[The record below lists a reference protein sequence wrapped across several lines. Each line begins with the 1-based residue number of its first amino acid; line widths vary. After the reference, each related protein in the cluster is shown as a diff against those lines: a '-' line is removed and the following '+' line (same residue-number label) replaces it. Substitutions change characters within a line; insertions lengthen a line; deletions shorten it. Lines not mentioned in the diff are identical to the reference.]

1 MKLFAR
7 LRRPKKARGNILFRY
22 GWKVTLL
29 LLLAGAGFAVFLF
42 YGTWAQTF
50 DMKNVGEMPE
60 RSTVYD
66 VDGKIYS
73 RLAGANRLKVSLSE
87 VSPQFI
93 AAVLAREDT
102 RFYEHKGIDWRGVLR
117 ALVRD
122 VLSMSAKE
130 GASSLT
136 MQLARNSLPLGGR
149 TFSRKLLEAMVALRI
164 EREFT
169 KQQILELYVNRIYF
183 GTGCYGVETASQ
195 AYFGKNASKLNL
207 SEAALLAGLIRSP
220 NRFSPLKNPEG
231 AAIQRDAV
239 LDRMVALKK
248 ITPAQA
254 EQAKKTKI
262 VTHPKRMP
270 QIQENYAMDAVQR
283 ALSLIL
289 TQDQMDDGGL
299 SIYTTLDPSVQN
311 AAQDALEAQLSKIER
326 QSNFRH
332 PTKAEYKPPENGEGD
347 AAMPYLEGAVVV
359 IDNASGGI
367 RALVGGRDY
376 AQSKFNR
383 ALAPANR
390 QVGSAFKPFVY
401 AIAFS
406 HGLLPGAAISDG
418 PIQAGE
424 IDGAGNWSP
433 ANSDGTY
440 GGTMPCSYGL
450 VHSRNTM
457 SVRVGQFAGLDAVQK
472 VANELGIAAKRSAR
486 ARQLHRFLRER
497 PERSDFRLQCVSQR
511 RCAQAGIHHRAHRRS
526 AAQTDLSLGAYHFAG
541 DRPRCGL
548 DDFGGTGGRVD
559 QRHRRERALVRLQIA
574 GGRQDRHHERLQGR
588 LVRRAHQHVDLRCVG
603 RIRSADDDCRARLR
617 RCSGIARVDSGHE
630 QSVTTLSGRAAATEN
645 VNSTRDRLLDFK
657 SARHHWLHVGRL
669 RLRHRFARR
678 QDTNCCLPG
687 SWRFAMAL
695 CTTGAEWASESAY
708 FPGPHVQIVQ
718 AILRRTLTSTII
730 KSAASSLVGALVS
743 SA

>member
-1 MKLFAR
+1 MKFFAR
-7 LRRPKKARGNILFRY
+7 LRSRKKGRGNILFRY
-22 GWKVTLL
+22 GWKITLL
-29 LLLAGAGFAVFLF
+29 ILLAGAVFAVFLF

-87 VSPQFI
+87 VSPYFI

-102 RFYEHKGIDWRGVLR
+102 RFYDHKGIDWRGVLR
-117 ALVRD
+117 ALTRD
-122 VLSMSAKE
+122 VVSMSAKE

-183 GTGCYGVETASQ
+183 GSGCYGVETASQ

-231 AAIQRDAV
+231 AAVQRAAV

-248 ITPAQA
+248 ITSAQA
-254 EQAKKTKI
+254 EQAKKAKI

-270 QIQENYAMDAVQR
+270 QVQENYAMDAVQR

-311 AAQDALEAQLSKIER
+311 AAQDALETQLGKIER
-326 QSNFRH
+326 QSNFHH
-332 PTKAEYKPPENGEGD
+332 PLKANYKSPENGEGD

-359 IDNASGGI
+359 IDNSSGGI

-401 AIAFS
+401 TIAFS
-406 HGLLPGAAISDG
+406 HGLLPGAAISDD
-418 PIQAGE
+418 PIRPGE
-424 IDGAGNWSP
+424 IDGAGSWSP

-440 GGTMPCSYGL
+440 GGVEPCSYGL
-450 VHSRNTM
+450 IHSRNTM

-472 VANELGIAAKRSAR
+472 VANDLGISKNVPHGPAIYIGSFETNLKDLTAAYSVFPNAGLRKQAYIIERIDDQQHKPIYLAAHITSPGVDPGAAWMTSELMEEVLTKGTAASAR
-486 ARQLHRFLRER
+486 
-497 PERSDFRLQCVSQR
+497 
-511 RCAQAGIHHRAHRRS
+511 
-526 AAQTDLSLGAYHFAG
+526 SLGFKLPAAGKTGTTNDYKDAWFVGYTSTLTCGVWVGFDQPTTIVPHGYGAALALPVWTQVMNKASRHYPAEPFQPTVPIQRATVCSISNQLATTGCMSAGTAYDIDLPVTRIPTAACQVHGGAQWPFAQQA
-541 DRPRCGL
+541 PGL
-548 DDFGGTGGRVD
+548 PQKAATFPGRLFRSFRRLFGGR
-559 QRHRRERALVRLQIA
+559 
-574 GGRQDRHHERLQGR
+574 
-588 LVRRAHQHVDLRCVG
+588 
-603 RIRSADDDCRARLR
+603 
-617 RCSGIARVDSGHE
+617 
-630 QSVTTLSGRAAATEN
+630 
-645 VNSTRDRLLDFK
+645 
-657 SARHHWLHVGRL
+657 
-669 RLRHRFARR
+669 
-678 QDTNCCLPG
+678 
-687 SWRFAMAL
+687 
-695 CTTGAEWASESAY
+695 
-708 FPGPHVQIVQ
+708 
-718 AILRRTLTSTII
+718 
-730 KSAASSLVGALVS
+730 
-743 SA
+743 

>member
-7 LRRPKKARGNILFRY
+7 LRRPKKVRGNILFRY
-22 GWKVTLL
+22 GWKITLF
-29 LLLAGAGFAVFLF
+29 LLLAGAVFAVFLF

-87 VSPQFI
+87 ISPYFI
-93 AAVLAREDT
+93 TAVLAREDT

-117 ALVRD
+117 ALTRD
-122 VLSMSAKE
+122 VLSMSARE

-169 KQQILELYVNRIYF
+169 KQQILELYINRIYF
-183 GTGCYGVETASQ
+183 GSGCYGVETASQ
-195 AYFGKNASKLNL
+195 AYFGKNASNLNL

-220 NRFSPLKNPEG
+220 NRFSPLKNPEV

-248 ITPAQA
+248 ITAAQA
-254 EQAKKTKI
+254 EEAKKAKI

-270 QIQENYAMDAVQR
+270 QVQENYAMDAVQR

-311 AAQDALEAQLSKIER
+311 SAQDALEAQLSKIER

-332 PTKAEYKPPENGEGD
+332 PPKAEYKPPENGEGD

-367 RALVGGRDY
+367 RALVGSRDY
-376 AQSKFNR
+376 AESKFNR

-401 AIAFS
+401 AVAFS
-406 HGLLPGAAISDG
+406 HGLLPSSAISDG
-418 PIQAGE
+418 PIQPGE
-424 IDGAGNWSP
+424 IEGAGNWSP
-433 ANSDGTY
+433 GNSDGTY
-440 GGTMPCSYGL
+440 GGTMLCSYGL
-450 VHSRNTM
+450 IHSRNTM
-457 SVRVGQFAGLDAVQK
+457 SVRVGQFGGLEAVQK
-472 VANELGIAAKRSAR
+472 VANDLGISQNVPHGPAIYIGSFETDLKDLTAAYSIFPNAGLRKQAYIIERIDNQQHKPIYRSAHISTPALDPGAAWMTSR
-486 ARQLHRFLRER
+486 LMEEVLTQGTAASARSLGFKLPAAGKTGTTNDYKDAWFVGYTNTLTCGVWVGFDQPTTIIPHGYGAALALPVWVQVMNKAAQHYPAEPLQPSMPLQHTTVCSISNQLATTGCMAAGSAYDLDLPADKVPTAACQLHGGSQWPFAQQAPDSPQKAATLPGRFF
-497 PERSDFRLQCVSQR
+497 RSFRRL
-511 RCAQAGIHHRAHRRS
+511 
-526 AAQTDLSLGAYHFAG
+526 
-541 DRPRCGL
+541 
-548 DDFGGTGGRVD
+548 FGGR
-559 QRHRRERALVRLQIA
+559 
-574 GGRQDRHHERLQGR
+574 
-588 LVRRAHQHVDLRCVG
+588 
-603 RIRSADDDCRARLR
+603 
-617 RCSGIARVDSGHE
+617 
-630 QSVTTLSGRAAATEN
+630 
-645 VNSTRDRLLDFK
+645 
-657 SARHHWLHVGRL
+657 
-669 RLRHRFARR
+669 
-678 QDTNCCLPG
+678 
-687 SWRFAMAL
+687 
-695 CTTGAEWASESAY
+695 
-708 FPGPHVQIVQ
+708 
-718 AILRRTLTSTII
+718 
-730 KSAASSLVGALVS
+730 
-743 SA
+743 